1 MIGYTI
7 RVKEKYQKYHVDIF
21 RDLLKI
27 KTRKLRTTQGKRTK
41 SRVHDPILGHFP
53 LNIRLGSRDRET
65 EGLRD
70 RDTEREAERQD
81 TYRAIEL
88 RRKRDLEI
96 DTP

>member
-1 MIGYTI
+1 MQLGHAMTGYTI
-7 RVKEKYQKYHVDIF
+7 RVTEKYLFH
-21 RDLLKI
+21 DLLKI

-70 RDTEREAERQD
+70 RATEREAERQD
-81 TYRAIEL
+81 TYRARDTEKKRL
-88 RRKRDLEI
+88 RDR
-96 DTP
+96 